1 MDLGPHAAFIWA
13 SYFAVTIV
21 IGGLIMWLIADGRR
35 QQSALQD
42 LEKRGIKRRS
52 STGQTGEDL

>member
-13 SYFAVTIV
+13 SYAAVTLV
-21 IGGLIMWLIADGRR
+21 IGGLILWLLADGRR
-35 QQSALQD
+35 QQAALQD

-52 STGQTGEDL
+52 ATAKTDDAL